1 MSMRWCAV
9 RRFTNMDITMYVFTE
24 PENEKRCRLISL
36 SQAQE
41 YRLEDRVLPSGPGHH
56 QYLHSVSN
64 LNLESQ
70 LQDLR
75 RHPLPILP
83 PPRDDHAGLAQL
95 ARARFELTS
104 SDQYKPQIPQLSFP
118 PELPPVS
125 YSPPASPS
133 AGSLM
138 LSFWNTNTGHDI
150 NDGHAPTY
158 ASPPS
163 FGQAVP
169 LFNSSSDMIPSRR
182 RASGDNSNDPKQ
194 LFAIP
199 PGSLTKT
206 ISQRTRGPRPLPP
219 KPVPHDASQ
228 QSSMPLPKQSPAVT
242 PPESKFV
249 ARPVDQA
256 PQEGQA
262 FQIRPLPT
270 WGPSVPASSSRRG
283 EILGPETS
291 KSASYATSSFS
302 PTAQPPGGIRHASAG
317 NWGWK
322 PPSLAGSTSQTW
334 GTGPRS
340 SVCPIHVTRIFLID
354 SSAVAK
360 H

>member
-1 MSMRWCAV
+1 MS
-9 RRFTNMDITMYVFTE
+9 NSD
-24 PENEKRCRLISL
+24 
-36 SQAQE
+36 
-41 YRLEDRVLPSGPGHH
+41 LEL
-56 QYLHSVSN
+56 
-64 LNLESQ
+64 Q
-70 LQDLR
+70 LQDKVPLR

-83 PPRDDHAGLAQL
+83 QPRDDHAGLAQL
-95 ARARFELTS
+95 AEFELTS

-125 YSPPASPS
+125 YSAPASPS

-169 LFNSSSDMIPSRR
+169 LFNASSDMIPSRR